1 MEPLQIKSRTMK
13 NLLSIVCFLF
23 VLCDVVQAETELRL
37 PHIFGD
43 RMVIQRD
50 KPVHVWGWA
59 GKNSEVTVSF
69 AGQEKSATAVVDGK
83 WSVTLDAMK
92 ANAKGQVLTVKAG
105 ESTLALTD
113 VLIGDVW
120 VCGGQSNMEMRL
132 RNSRDA
138 DVEIPCARYPGIR
151 FIRIKPEGV
160 AVPRDDFPVEVGVK
174 NGAGVWQA
182 CTPETVGDCFGIA
195 YFFAQRL
202 HRRLGVPIGL
212 VNAAWGGTMAQH
224 WVTRETLET
233 LPSAK
238 SYLDDFDQKCR
249 EWNDAGGEDGAA
261 KRFAADL
268 SKWEALVAAAED
280 KGEKPPRKPNEKSYA
295 NPAQGRIPAGAMN
308 AMIMPLS
315 SLSIRGALFYQGE
328 NNSFGDSWIP
338 FQETFPA
345 VIADWRRIFQD
356 NQLPFG
362 IIQIAGWSTRR
373 TMTYDMNHHTNVVR
387 EVQFNTWRAT
397 PGTGLIVS
405 FDANSNDS
413 IHPARK
419 YPVGERSA
427 RWALSTV
434 YGITDAVR
442 KTPLQWHGPIYESME
457 NAGDKIVVRFEKLGS
472 EGLRLDRADA
482 RGFYIAGTDRIFHHA
497 LARVIGGRDRPG
509 VEVWCDQVPDPVA
522 VRYASSNLPL
532 GTLMNGK
539 ELPAFPFRTD
549 TWPLKPHYGEKEY
562 RVAPRNKEGVDGE
575 NGDSKR

>member
-1 MEPLQIKSRTMK
+1 MSRAMK
-13 NLLSIVCFLF
+13 NLQSVICVFF
-23 VLCDVVQAETELRL
+23 ILCNVAQAETELRL

-43 RMVIQRD
+43 HMVIQRD

-59 GKNSEVTVSF
+59 GGNSKVTVSF
-69 AGQEKSATAVVDGK
+69 AGQEKSATAVADGK
-83 WSVTLDAMK
+83 WRVTMDAMK
-92 ANAKGQVLTVKAG
+92 ANAVGQKLTIKAG
-105 ESTLALTD
+105 ESTLTLAD

-138 DVEIPCARYPGIR
+138 DVEIPCARYPQIR
-151 FIRIKPEGV
+151 FIRVKPEGL
-160 AVPRDDFPVEVGVK
+160 PTPQRDFPKED
-174 NGAGVWQA
+174 GAGTWET
-182 CTPETVGDCFGIA
+182 CNPETVGDCFGVA
-195 YFFAQRL
+195 YFFGQRL
-202 HRRLGVPIGL
+202 HRRLNVPIGL
-212 VNAAWGGTMAQH
+212 INAAWGGTMAQH

-233 LPSAK
+233 LPAARP
-238 SYLDDFDQKCR
+238 YLDDYDQKCR
-249 EWNDAGGEDGAA
+249 DWTDGGGEDGAA
-261 KRFAADL
+261 DRFETDLKEWARRAA
-268 SKWEALVAAAED
+268 VAKAN
-280 KGEKPPRKPNEKSYA
+280 GEKSPSKPNARSYQD
-295 NPAQGRIPAGAMN
+295 PAQGRIPAGALN
-308 AMIMPLS
+308 AMIMPMAGM
-315 SLSIRGALFYQGE
+315 SIRGVLFYQGE

-345 VIADWRRIFQD
+345 VIADWRKLFQD
-356 NQLPFG
+356 DQLPFG

-387 EVQFNTWRAT
+387 EVQFKTWRAT

-413 IHPARK
+413 IHPGRK

-434 YGITDAVR
+434 HGVTDAVR
-442 KTPLQWHGPIYESME
+442 KTPLHWHGPVYESME
-457 NAGDKIVVRFEKLGS
+457 KVDDKIVVRFEKLGA

-482 RGFYIAGTDRIFHHA
+482 RGFYIAGTDRVFHHA
-497 LARVIGGRDRPG
+497 LARVVGGRDRPG

-549 TWPLKPHYGEKEY
+549 TWSLKPHYGEKEY
-562 RVAPRNKEGVDGE
+562 RVEPEEALDNSDESQDAKRN
-575 NGDSKR
+575 